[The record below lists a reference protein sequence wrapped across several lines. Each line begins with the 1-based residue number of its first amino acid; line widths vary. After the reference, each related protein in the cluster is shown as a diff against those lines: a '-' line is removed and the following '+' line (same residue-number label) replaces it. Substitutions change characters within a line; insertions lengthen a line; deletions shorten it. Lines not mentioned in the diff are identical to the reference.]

1 MAIASELNVYRDT
14 YRLTQFLL
22 VITKQLHSV
31 KLNKKINNKIR
42 LWQEQELWE
51 QLNLT

>member
-22 VITKQLHSV
+22 VITKQFDKIKI
-31 KLNKKINNKIR
+31 KLDYGRNKSYGNN
-42 LWQEQELWE
+42 
-51 QLNLT
+51 

>member
-22 VITKQLHSV
+22 AITIKI
-31 KLNKKINNKIR
+31 KLDYGRNKSYGNN
-42 LWQEQELWE
+42 
-51 QLNLT
+51 